1 MLKEERN
8 GHLCK
13 DEEFFKLCVFYFFIL
28 EQTVNEFD
36 NQMDK
41 KKFYLITIC
50 HIANLYLIEKS
61 LLNYTKMARIVM
73 ANIELDFI

>member
-1 MLKEERN
+1 MGIFVRTKSFLN
-8 GHLCK
+8 YVCFIFL
-13 DEEFFKLCVFYFFIL
+13 FLNKLSMSLIIRWI
-28 EQTVNEFD
+28 
-36 NQMDK
+36 

-61 LLNYTKMARIVM
+61 LLNYMKMARIVM